1 MPMRRSTLLLLCA
14 SAVAL
19 FAGLAPLATRWYQGY
34 AEHARIEAQQADLQR
49 QVQAQA
55 AELQARKPEI
65 LAELTRLQ
73 SSGEHAMVIT
83 LAGRYRLADDAEVR
97 AIHARSAQALNL
109 RQTQDRMA
117 ALAAEHC
124 TESSTRQMVESLF
137 TEAYPGA
144 RMVSAQDW
152 LLQKMVLSEFE
163 EPIRSR
169 VREWASVKPSEHA
182 HSHGHS
188 HGHEPKASAL
198 DALRGDHAPRVSPAV
213 IFSIMQG
220 LRMEE
225 LACVWRVKG
234 KVDLNHD
241 GKSSPKPFDLVV
253 WMAPSA
259 TERGME
265 RDVLS
270 VRGLH

>member
-1 MPMRRSTLLLLCA
+1 MRRSTLLLLCA

-49 QVQAQA
+49 QVQVQA

-83 LAGRYRLADDAEVR
+83 LASRYRLADDAEVR
-97 AIHARSAQALNL
+97 ALHTRSAQALSL

-124 TESSTRQMVESLF
+124 TESSTRQMVESMF
-137 TEAYPGA
+137 TEAYPDA
-144 RMVSAQDW
+144 RIVSAQDW

-169 VREWASVKPSEHA
+169 VREWTSVKSSEHDHL
-182 HSHGHS
+182 HSH
-188 HGHEPKASAL
+188 EFKASAL

-213 IFSIMQG
+213 VFSIMQR

-225 LACVWRVKG
+225 LACVWRIQG
-234 KVDLNHD
+234 KVALNQG
-241 GKSSPKPFDLVV
+241 GKSLPKPFDLVI

-270 VRGLH
+270 VRGLN

>member
-1 MPMRRSTLLLLCA
+1 MRRSTLLLLCA
-14 SAVAL
+14 SAIAL

-34 AEHARIEAQQADLQR
+34 AEHARIKAQQADLQR
-49 QVQAQA
+49 QVLEQA

-83 LAGRYRLADDAEVR
+83 LASRYRLADDAEVR
-97 AIHARSAQALNL
+97 ALHTRSAQALSL

-124 TESSTRQMVESLF
+124 TESSTRQMVESMF
-137 TEAYPGA
+137 TEAYPDA

-169 VREWASVKPSEHA
+169 VREWASIKPSEHE
-182 HSHGHS
+182 HSHADSHS
-188 HGHEPKASAL
+188 HESKASAL

-213 IFSIMQG
+213 VFSIMQG

-225 LACVWRVKG
+225 LACVWRIKG
-234 KVDLNHD
+234 KIALNHD
-241 GKSSPKPFDLVV
+241 GKSSPKPFDVLV